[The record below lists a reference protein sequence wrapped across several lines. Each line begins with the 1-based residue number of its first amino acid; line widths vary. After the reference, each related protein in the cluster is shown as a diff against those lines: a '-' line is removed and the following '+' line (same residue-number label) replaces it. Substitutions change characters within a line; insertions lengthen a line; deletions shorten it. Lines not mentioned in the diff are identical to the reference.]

1 MPLSSHL
8 TDAMSWAA
16 MTDEEALQHGVD
28 RGESIGGAWAT
39 AEGRLFALLA
49 EEMESRGE
57 VHLANTYALAAERLA
72 ELSWRLG
79 GPEPFCADHQQD

>member
-1 MPLSSHL
+1 MPVSSHL
-8 TDAMSWAA
+8 TDAMSWAT
-16 MTDEEALQHGVD
+16 MTDEEALQHGVE

-57 VHLANTYALAAERLA
+57 VQLANTYALAAERLA
-72 ELSWRLG
+72 KLSWRLG
-79 GPEPFCADHQQD
+79 RTPLWMDRR